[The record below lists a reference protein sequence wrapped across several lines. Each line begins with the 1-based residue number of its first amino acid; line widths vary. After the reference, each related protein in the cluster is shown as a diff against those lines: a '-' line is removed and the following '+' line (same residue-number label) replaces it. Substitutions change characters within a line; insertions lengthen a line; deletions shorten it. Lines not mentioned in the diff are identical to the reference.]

1 MFPQELSE
9 SPCQQSQVDDRW
21 PRVREE
27 MVTLHHDMLSF
38 VLGVRTLAGLQG
50 ERNAGVVICK
60 RRAANVSKGF
70 SKHSL
75 VLPTT
80 RKQDNVCKKERHTAE
95 KREICNPSH
104 VGRGQYAAIT

>member
-1 MFPQELSE
+1 MIGG
-9 SPCQQSQVDDRW
+9 
-21 PRVREE
+21 PRVRKE
-27 MVTLHHDMLSF
+27 MATLHHDMLSF
-38 VLGVRTLAGLQG
+38 ILRVRTLAGLQG
-50 ERNAGVVICK
+50 ERNAGVFHCQK
-60 RRAANVSKGF
+60 RAADVPKGF

-80 RKQDNVCKKERHTAE
+80 RKQDNVCKKERHATE